1 MVKNP
6 LHLMQHVKSIA
17 VRFNFLCGLLQ
28 TISSPLFN
36 NGSVLNKKLP
46 LLRRVS
52 IIFFRSK
59 VPKKYL
65 SVTLIHARTIVI

>member
-1 MVKNP
+1 
-6 LHLMQHVKSIA
+6 MQHVKSVA
-17 VRFNFLCGLLQ
+17 VRPNLFCGLLQ

-46 LLRRVS
+46 FLLRVS

-59 VPKKYL
+59 VPKTHLNITFVYAHIN
-65 SVTLIHARTIVI
+65 LIKK